1 MVVPSAKSQSNW
13 RKVDHNATHDP
24 IQGKFRIC
32 YRVRTAS
39 WPWGWQD
46 RRLRGRRG
54 VLLYRESCKVRSLP
68 KSPADLLTFYSGVN
82 IQLADRNGV
91 VRVQQVGNVVF
102 E

>member
-1 MVVPSAKSQSNW
+1 MVVPSASSLSNW
-13 RKVDHNATHDP
+13 RKVDRIATRGA
-24 IQGKFRIC
+24 IQGKFRIW

-68 KSPADLLTFYSGVN
+68 KSPADLLPSYSGAN
-82 IQLADRNGV
+82 SK
-91 VRVQQVGNVVF
+91 
-102 E
+102 